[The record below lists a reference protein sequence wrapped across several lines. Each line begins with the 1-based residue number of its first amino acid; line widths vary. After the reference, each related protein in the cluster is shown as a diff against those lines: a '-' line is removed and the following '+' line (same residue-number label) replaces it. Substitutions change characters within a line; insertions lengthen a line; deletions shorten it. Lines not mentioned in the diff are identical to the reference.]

1 MFESIVVKW
10 VDDSLL
16 SEIDDKQFGGITGTS
31 TTDALVEMANMR
43 YEATDKLDVL
53 VRVILLDFSKA
64 FDLINH
70 RILIEK
76 LHSFGIPS
84 HILRWSGQDR
94 TQKVKVLNYLS
105 SSVTPSGGVPQGTL
119 LGPKCFLTYIND
131 LYTPCPLFKYV
142 DDSTICEICDRKS
155 ASIIQESVD
164 ITARWVE
171 QNDMR
176 INSVKGN
183 RNNKCN
189 QRLKS
194 II

>member
-1 MFESIVVKW
+1 M
-10 VDDSLL
+10 
-16 SEIDDKQFGGITGTS
+16 
-31 TTDALVEMANMR
+31 
-43 YEATDKLDVL
+43 
-53 VRVILLDFSKA
+53 
-64 FDLINH
+64 INH

-76 LHSFGIPS
+76 LHSFGILS

-105 SSVTPSGGVPQGTL
+105 SSGTPSGGVPQGTL
-119 LGPKCFLTYIND
+119 LGPKCFLAYIND

-176 INSVKGN
+176 INSVKSKEMIIGFTRDSEFLN
-183 RNNKCN
+183 DIP
-189 QRLKS
+189 S
-194 II
+194 IISK